1 MLPFMTCSQKSHS
14 NFSTAF
20 YLRRQSEGPTKFQ
33 RGGLLWRET
42 QTPPLDWEI
51 AKVCRIGNV
60 LAAIF
65 GKCNLQQQ
73 GSY

>member
-14 NFSTAF
+14 TFSIAF
-20 YLRRQSEGPTKFQ
+20 YLREAVRRAHSSFKE
-33 RGGLLWRET
+33 RLLWRET

-51 AKVCRIGNV
+51 ARVCRIGNV

-65 GKCNLQQQ
+65 GKYNLQQQ